1 MQNIPVYLFTG
12 FLDSGKT
19 KLIRETLIQQGFAK
33 GSATLLIL
41 CEDGEEEY
49 NKIQME
55 KNDISI
61 VEVEKEE
68 LFNHQKIKEWI
79 EEYTPD
85 QIFIEYNGMWE
96 VGPLFEGKL
105 PKSCEIV
112 QTLTCVDS
120 STFETYLLN
129 MRPMIMEQIF
139 SSDVIIFNRFNQQMS
154 KQKFRLAIKGQNK
167 KAQIVYELSDGTIDE
182 TPEELPYDMTQN
194 ELTISDMDYA
204 IWYTDIMDNPKNYE
218 GKKIT
223 FLGLVYNP
231 KGKVSKGVF
240 IPGRFAMTCCA
251 DDVTFLGVKAKY
263 EQADQIEHKSFV
275 QVSGIVKV
283 EYAKEYHHRGPVL
296 YVEEVINANKPED
309 ELIYF

>member
-19 KLIRETLIQQGFAK
+19 RLIRETLIQQEFAK

-49 NKIQME
+49 YNEEME
-55 KNDISI
+55 KNSISI

-68 LFNHQKIKEWI
+68 LFNAERINEWI
-79 EEYTPD
+79 EEYDPD

-105 PKSCEIV
+105 PKTCEIV
-112 QTLTCVDS
+112 QTLTCVDAT
-120 STFETYLLN
+120 TFETYLLN

-139 SSDVIIFNRFNQQMS
+139 SSDVVIFNRFNQQLS

-167 KAQIVYELSDGTIDE
+167 KAQVVYELLDGTIDE
-182 TPEELPYDMTQN
+182 TPEELPYDITKN
-194 ELTISDMDYA
+194 EITISDMDYA

-218 GKKIT
+218 GKKIS

-231 KGKVSKGVF
+231 KDKVSKGVF

-263 EQADQIEHKSFV
+263 AKADQVEHKSFV
-275 QVSGIVKV
+275 HVVGTVKV

-296 YVEEVINANKPED
+296 YIEEVTMVERPED

>member
-19 KLIRETLIQQGFAK
+19 RLIRETLIQQEFAK

-49 NKIQME
+49 NSQEMK
-55 KNDISI
+55 KNSISI
-61 VEVEKEE
+61 VVVEKEE
-68 LFNHQKIKEWI
+68 LFSAKKIEDWI
-79 EEYTPD
+79 AEYIPD

-96 VGPLFEGKL
+96 VGPLYEGKL
-105 PKSCEIV
+105 PKTCEIV

-120 STFETYLLN
+120 TTFENYLLN
-129 MRPMIMEQIF
+129 MRPMMMEQIF
-139 SSDVIIFNRFNQQMS
+139 SSDVVIFNRFNQLLS

-167 KAQIVYELSDGTIDE
+167 KAQVVYELVDGTIDE

-251 DDVTFLGVKAKY
+251 DDVTFLGIKAKY
-263 EQADQIEHKSFV
+263 ALADQIEHKTFV

-283 EYAKEYHHRGPVL
+283 EYAKEYRHRGPVL
-296 YVEEVINANKPED
+296 YIDEVNKADKPED

>member
-1 MQNIPVYLFTG
+1 M
-12 FLDSGKT
+12 
-19 KLIRETLIQQGFAK
+19 
-33 GSATLLIL
+33 
-41 CEDGEEEY
+41 
-49 NKIQME
+49 
-55 KNDISI
+55 
-61 VEVEKEE
+61 
-68 LFNHQKIKEWI
+68 IK
-79 EEYTPD
+79 
-85 QIFIEYNGMWE
+85 
-96 VGPLFEGKL
+96 
-105 PKSCEIV
+105 
-112 QTLTCVDS
+112 
-120 STFETYLLN
+120 
-129 MRPMIMEQIF
+129 IF
-139 SSDVIIFNRFNQQMS
+139 SS
-154 KQKFRLAIKGQNK
+154 KKG
-167 KAQIVYELSDGTIDE
+167 L
-182 TPEELPYDMTQN
+182 
-194 ELTISDMDYA
+194 
-204 IWYTDIMDNPKNYE
+204 